1 MAEPEQKKPAIKVRL
16 YRFRNKLKDKTAG
29 LGSSEGFVE
38 IDAAAMRRAEE
49 ALLSAAEDYP
59 DWVMTTITKLSNLHQ
74 MCVDNPP
81 ARRPTFEQIRR
92 IAHDLKGQGG
102 TFGYPLVTSFATSLH
117 RFASMREG
125 IEDEH
130 VEIIKAHIDSMRAV
144 VRDRVSGDGGDI
156 GIALAKGL
164 DEVIKRFS
172 KRMLVR

>member
-1 MAEPEQKKPAIKVRL
+1 MAESDDKKTAVKVRY
-16 YRFRNKLKDKTAG
+16 YRFRNRLKDKTAG
-29 LGSSEGFVE
+29 LGGGDGFFE
-38 IDAAAMRRAEE
+38 IDASAMKKAEE
-49 ALLSAAEDYP
+49 ALASAAQDYP
-59 DWVMTTITKLSNLHQ
+59 DWVMATITKLVELHQ
-74 MCVDNPP
+74 LCVSSPP
-81 ARRPTFEQIRR
+81 SRRPTFEQIRR

-156 GIALAKGL
+156 GKALAKGL
-164 DEVIKRFS
+164 DDVIKRFS